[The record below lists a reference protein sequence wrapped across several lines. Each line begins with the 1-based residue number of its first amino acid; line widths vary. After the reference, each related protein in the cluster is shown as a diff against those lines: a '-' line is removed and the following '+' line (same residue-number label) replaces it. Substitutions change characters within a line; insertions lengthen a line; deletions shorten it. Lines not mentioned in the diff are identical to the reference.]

1 MDKARASAFLVQR
14 VSELVVDV
22 EHMLVGAIAKHALRP
37 SLVRDAQLVRR
48 VQLQLVRAKQRMAPM
63 DPELAAAKAMWER
76 MSVDEIIATY
86 AKRQREQE
94 Q

>member
-1 MDKARASAFLVQR
+1 MDKAQASAFLVQR
-14 VSELVVDV
+14 VGELVVDV
-22 EHMLVGAIAKHALRP
+22 EQMLVDSIAKHALRTQ
-37 SLVRDAQLVRR
+37 LLRDAQFVRR
-48 VQLQLVRAKQRMAPM
+48 VQLQLIRAKQRMAPT
-63 DPELAAAKAMWER
+63 DPELAAAKATWER